1 MMNQKFK
8 TIFILVLF
16 FSFENFYAQDDLL
29 EMLNDSEKPQ
39 TNYTIATFKNTRL
52 VSGNSIE
59 TNSKGVLQFMIQH
72 RFGTLNSGWREL
84 YGLDNSTI
92 RLGFEYGITDHLNI
106 GIGRASYQKTVDA
119 SAKWR
124 FLRQKSG
131 AKNFPISATL
141 VSSVYM
147 NTSEWEYPEREN
159 YFSNR
164 LSYHHSLLLAR
175 KFGNKFSLQIM
186 PTAVHYNLVK
196 TATQSNIIYAVGA
209 GTSVKLSGSMRLNA
223 EYYYL
228 LPDQEI
234 GTVGGKELNNSL
246 SLGVDIETGGHVF
259 QLHLSNSKGMTE
271 RYLVGDTTGKWS
283 DGDIYFGFN
292 ISRVFTIKKPKL
304 PESEK

>member
-1 MMNQKFK
+1 MINQKFK
-8 TIFILVLF
+8 LIFTLAFIL
-16 FSFENFYAQDDLL
+16 SIDIYAQDDLL
-29 EMLNDSEKPQ
+29 EMLNNNEKPE

-72 RFGTLNSGWREL
+72 RFGALNSGWREL

-92 RLGFEYGITDHLNI
+92 RLGFEYGITDRINI

-119 SAKWR
+119 SAKWK

-131 AKNFPISATL
+131 AKNFPFSATV

-147 NTSEWEYPEREN
+147 NTSEWEDPDREN

-164 LSYHHSLLLAR
+164 LSYHNSLLLAR
-175 KFGNKFSLQIM
+175 KFGDKFSLQIM
-186 PTAVHYNLVK
+186 PTMVHRNLVE
-196 TATQSNIIYAVGA
+196 TATETNTIYAVGA

-228 LPDQEI
+228 LPDQETATI
-234 GTVGGKELNNSL
+234 GGKELNNSL
-246 SLGVDIETGGHVF
+246 SLGIDIETGGHVF

-271 RYLVGDTTGKWS
+271 RFLIGDTTGKWS

-292 ISRVFTIKKPKL
+292 LSRVFTIKRPKF
-304 PESEK
+304 PNIE